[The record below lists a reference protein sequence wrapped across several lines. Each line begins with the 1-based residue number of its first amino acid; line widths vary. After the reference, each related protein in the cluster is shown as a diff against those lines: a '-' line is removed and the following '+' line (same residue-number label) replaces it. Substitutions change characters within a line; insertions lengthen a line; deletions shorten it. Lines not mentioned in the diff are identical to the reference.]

1 MTPDA
6 TLPSRALVDALCS
19 DACAGRRSG
28 TPGGVLARG
37 HVIDALRGAG
47 LDPFAHDAPKCQGAN
62 VIATIPGD
70 LDRWVLVAA
79 HYDHLG
85 ANNRGIFRGADD
97 NAAAVAALVALGASL
112 ARRRPDGRGVILA
125 AFDGEE
131 PPFFATERMGSQQ
144 WVQNPTVPLD
154 RIDMMVAMELL
165 GHRVGPEGLPAEVRD
180 SLFVL
185 GTERSEGT
193 AAMVEHESTAVP
205 GVVARRLDAE
215 VIPPL
220 SDHLA
225 FWEAQVPFVLLT
237 GTRSASYHTV
247 HDTPDRLDWD
257 RIDGASQWLERFV
270 RGQCARPED
279 RVRFRD
285 TRDDA
290 STLDAMRAMLSPLAG
305 VSPLV
310 APALAQIASLRAR
323 CDGDGRLPDALQP
336 EVPRLVAGIES
347 ALS

>member
-1 MTPDA
+1 MTHDA

-37 HVIDALRGAG
+37 HVVDALRGAG
-47 LDPFAHDAPKCQGAN
+47 LDPFEHAAPKCHGAN

-70 LDRWVLVAA
+70 IDRWVLVAA

-85 ANNRGIFRGADD
+85 ANARGIFRGADD

-131 PPFFATERMGSQQ
+131 PPFFATESMGSQQ
-144 WVQNPTVPLD
+144 WVRDPTVPLD

-165 GHRVGPEGLPAEVRD
+165 GHRVGPEGLPGEVRD

-185 GTERSEGT
+185 GAERSEGT
-193 AAMVEHESTAVP
+193 SARVDADATAVP

-220 SDHLA
+220 SDHLG

-247 HDTPDRLDWD
+247 RDTPDRLDWD
-257 RIDGASQWLERFV
+257 RLDGVSRWLERFV
-270 RGQCARPED
+270 RGQCARPEA

-290 STLDAMRAMLSPLAG
+290 STLDAMRAMLSPLQG

-310 APALAQIASLRAR
+310 PPALAQIASLRAR
-323 CDGDGRLPDALQP
+323 CDRAGRLPDALQP
-336 EVPRLVAGIES
+336 DVARLVAGIES
-347 ALS
+347 ALG

>member
-1 MTPDA
+1 
-6 TLPSRALVDALCS
+6 
-19 DACAGRRSG
+19 
-28 TPGGVLARG
+28 
-37 HVIDALRGAG
+37 
-47 LDPFAHDAPKCQGAN
+47 
-62 VIATIPGD
+62 
-70 LDRWVLVAA
+70 
-79 HYDHLG
+79 
-85 ANNRGIFRGADD
+85 
-97 NAAAVAALVALGASL
+97 
-112 ARRRPDGRGVILA
+112 
-125 AFDGEE
+125 
-131 PPFFATERMGSQQ
+131 
-144 WVQNPTVPLD
+144 
-154 RIDMMVAMELL
+154 
-165 GHRVGPEGLPAEVRD
+165 VRD

-193 AAMVEHESTAVP
+193 AARVDADATAVP

-225 FWEAQVPFVLLT
+225 FWQARVPFVLLT
-237 GTRSASYHTV
+237 GTRSAGYHTV

-257 RIDGASQWLERFV
+257 RIDGASRWLERFV

-285 TRDDA
+285 VRDDA
-290 STLDAMRAMLSPLAG
+290 STLDALRAMLSPLAG

-310 APALAQIASLRAR
+310 APALGQIASLRAR
-323 CDGDGRLPDALQP
+323 CDRDGRLPDALQP